1 MSSLHYSESSKYTNR
16 SIPSAGLHATTRS
29 AHPQYAAGMVH
40 LCNTD
45 AAIKHWNCASLSG
58 EFWFWSSQCFA

>member
-16 SIPSAGLHATTRS
+16 SRPACHYTRS
-29 AHPQYAAGMVH
+29 AHPQYAAGMAH

-45 AAIKHWNCASLSG
+45 AAIKLWQRATIT
-58 EFWFWSSQCFA
+58 